1 MKKIFILPVFFF
13 FFIIGFSQREIHLKK
28 GFRKLTISEGMS
40 IGITRKGESN
50 VYSSWKTTCKSCD
63 STVTANTW
71 EVYGIHRD
79 SIVIRR
85 VQSIRSDTL
94 TEREAERKSEQIDVQ
109 KWKIDTIFQKEII
122 QPFAFKY
129 DTLTRSQKR
138 QVRRKIKKNYI
149 SPDSVFFDTLITTQ
163 KVYVY
168 HHPEEYLRKS
178 IPYDSIASFTFA
190 EGDDCSGRKRI
201 LLSSFLSTAFGIYE
215 TNEVLKQ
222 KINVRPT
229 LYVPTLI
236 ILFSGTT
243 LSLADGIS
251 EFFIHKVRTC
261 RLDKWKMT
269 IRRSNGNK
277 SEN

>member
-1 MKKIFILPVFFF
+1 MRWNIPLILFFF
-13 FFIIGFSQREIHLKK
+13 FSTLSFSQREIHLKK
-28 GFRKLTISEGMS
+28 GFRRCIISEGMN
-40 IGITRKGESN
+40 IGITRKGETN
-50 VYSSWKTTCKSCD
+50 VYSTWKTTCRSCD

-85 VQSIRSDTL
+85 VQSIEFDTL

-109 KWKIDTIFQKEII
+109 KWKMDTIFQEKII

-138 QVRRKIKKNYI
+138 QVMRKIKKKYI

-168 HHPEEYLRKS
+168 HHPKEYLRKS
-178 IPYDSIASFTFA
+178 IPFDSIASFTFA
-190 EGDDCSGRKRI
+190 DGGDCSGRKRI

-222 KINVRPT
+222 KINVRPN
-229 LYVPTLI
+229 LYVPTLV
-236 ILFSGTT
+236 ILFGGTA
-243 LSLADGIS
+243 LALADGIS
-251 EFFIHKVRTC
+251 EFFSHKVKTC
-261 RLDKWKMT
+261 RLDEWKMK
-269 IRRSNGNK
+269 IRLSNGNK
-277 SEN
+277 REN